1 MNGMNEQQQMQMQ
14 NEMMRDFLKSYNK
27 TTKICFDDCVR
38 NFTSGELS
46 ADEKSCGQRYAS
58 LSRFIFSLTPLFRCV
73 TKYLEYSARVAKEF
87 MKRNNPGAWIWL
99 YTREHLP
106 VLFLFMNSNW
116 NIG

>member
-46 ADEKSCGQRYAS
+46 ADEKSCGQRYAFLIT
-58 LSRFIFSLTPLFRCV
+58 LSPEL
-73 TKYLEYSARVAKEF
+73 
-87 MKRNNPGAWIWL
+87 
-99 YTREHLP
+99 
-106 VLFLFMNSNW
+106 VL
-116 NIG
+116 

>member
-14 NEMMRDFLKSYNK
+14 SEMMRDFLKSYNK

-46 ADEKSCGQRYAS
+46 ADEKSCGQR
-58 LSRFIFSLTPLFRCV
+58 CV

-87 MKRNNPGAWIWL
+87 MKRNNPGA
-99 YTREHLP
+99 
-106 VLFLFMNSNW
+106 
-116 NIG
+116 